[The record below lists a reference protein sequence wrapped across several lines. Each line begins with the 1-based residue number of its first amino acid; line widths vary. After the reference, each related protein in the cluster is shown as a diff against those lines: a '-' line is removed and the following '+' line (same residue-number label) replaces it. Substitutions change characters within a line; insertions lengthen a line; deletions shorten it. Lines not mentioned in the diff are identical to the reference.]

1 MGRVRLDVFKFT
13 GKRWKA
19 LLRLGIIPLV
29 PTLIFFEKT
38 SIYYPLIRT
47 WKFFAELA
55 ENPSYKN
62 LQGLEIILFTAS
74 E

>member
-1 MGRVRLDVFKFT
+1 MRARKL
-13 GKRWKA
+13 
-19 LLRLGIIPLV
+19 
-29 PTLIFFEKT
+29 
-38 SIYYPLIRT
+38 
-47 WKFFAELA
+47 FAELT